1 MKSTH
6 NEEPRIYWDRDGE
19 TWRLDHRLS
28 VKVGEINIVVPEGYA
43 TDLASVP
50 AIFQPIVAVYGAY
63 NRASCVHDFLY
74 QNHGVLVEGKKL
86 TREQCDR
93 IFFDLMVSDGVSVW
107 QAVVMWGA
115 VRANPFNFPPFKKW

>member
-6 NEEPRIYWDRDGE
+6 NEEPRIYWDRDGR

-50 AIFQPIVAVYGAY
+50 SVFHPIVSVFGNY
-63 NRASCVHDFLY
+63 NRASICHDFLY
-74 QNHGVLVEGKKL
+74 QNHGVLVDGQKL
-86 TREQCDR
+86 TRAQCDR
-93 IFFDLMVSDGVSVW
+93 IFFDLMVADGVAVW

-115 VRANPFNFPPFKKW
+115 VRINPFNFPPFKKW